1 MSFIEDHLSTKT
13 VLPDRDDQVLVWVC
27 RHSIRHKIDE
37 DLDGSLS
44 ANEMENANVLFAV
57 VHAKLLIRGFGT
69 VFSRTILWMTS
80 YGLKIRLETGSDEIE
95 NDCLSQTEL
104 KKLKIYFQVKRQ
116 QHGSHELVASWSIVI
131 SVTEK
136 RDGCFYFIF
145 LVSEIYRKMTF
156 QFHNFQLNI

>member
-1 MSFIEDHLSTKT
+1 MSFIENYLSTKT
-13 VLPDRDDQVLVWVC
+13 VLPGREDQVLVWVC

-80 YGLKIRLETGSDEIE
+80 YGLKMRLETGSDENE

-116 QHGSHELVASWSIVI
+116 QHGPHEPVASWSIVI
-131 SVTEK
+131 SVTK
-136 RDGCFYFIF
+136 NGTVAFILYF
-145 LVSEIYRKMTF
+145 
-156 QFHNFQLNI
+156 